1 MANINIDKELQKV
14 FTNAVNFA
22 RANKHEY
29 LTLEHIFLYIL
40 KDGMIGTILT
50 NLGIELSELESKLK
64 NHINENTPK
73 YSETDIN
80 QDPIE
85 TLTVSRMMED
95 VISHASLGGR
105 TIITIEDIFV
115 SILKN
120 DKAYSTYLLKE
131 QGLQK
136 VDILEEISHGGSDE
150 DEEDFED
157 FEEIDELEE
166 LEESLQK
173 DFRKKKDEK
182 SPLAENSTELVAVA
196 LEGKIDPVIGRMN
209 EVARVIEIL
218 GRRKKNNPILLG
230 ETGVGKTAIVE
241 ALALKIAN
249 NEIPDDLK
257 DAKIFALDMGG
268 MIAGTKYRG
277 DFEKKLKSVLKEVSK
292 SSKSILFI
300 DEIHQIIGAG
310 SVGGSSMD
318 ASNILKPLLSSGKL
332 KCIGATTYE
341 EYRNDFTKDKAF
353 SRRFAK
359 VEVNEPN
366 IEDSVKILEGLKSK
380 YEEFHGVV
388 YEEEAL
394 RLCVELSKKFITD
407 RFLPDS
413 AIDVLDEVAA
423 TKKYSVKKGKKP
435 LKILASDV
443 EKTISKMANI
453 PPKTATSSD
462 LTLLEKLETNLL
474 KRVYGQDEAIK
485 KISKAIKINRAG
497 LGTSNKPIGSFLFT
511 GSTGVGKTE
520 VAKELAKV
528 LGVHFA
534 RFDMSEYGE
543 AHTVSRLIGAP
554 AGYVGHEKGGLLS
567 EAIKKH
573 PHSVLL
579 LDEIEK
585 AHPELLNILL
595 QVMDNAIITDNNGYK
610 VDFQNVIII
619 MTSNL
624 GAKSA
629 NVMGFTKDESL
640 NTDKA
645 VKNFFAP
652 EFRNRLDEIV
662 KFAPLDMKIVLQVVG
677 KFIGDLE
684 NSLEDKKV
692 KITITKKAKEE
703 LARLGYDKE
712 MGARP
717 LIRVIRDK
725 IKLPLS
731 EEILF
736 GKLKNGGDVKIDFK
750 DDFVFLYDEIKSK

>member
-22 RANKHEY
+22 RANRHEY

-50 NLGIELSELESKLK
+50 NLGIELGELETKLK
-64 NHINENTPK
+64 THITGNTPQ
-73 YSETDIN
+73 YSENEVN

-85 TLTVSRMMED
+85 TITVSRMMED
-95 VISHASLGGR
+95 VISHATLGGR
-105 TIITIEDIFV
+105 TTITIEDIFV

-157 FEEIDELEE
+157 FEDIEE

-173 DFRKKKDEK
+173 GLKKEK
-182 SPLAENSTELVAVA
+182 EKTPLTENSTELVALA
-196 LEGKIDPVIGRMN
+196 LEGKIDPVIGREG

-257 DAKIFALDMGG
+257 DAKIFALDMGS
-268 MIAGTKYRG
+268 MVAGTKYRG
-277 DFEKKLKSVLKEVSK
+277 DFEKKLKAVIKEVSK
-292 SSKSILFI
+292 SNKSILFI

-366 IEDSVKILEGLKSK
+366 IEDSIKILEGLKSK

-435 LKILASDV
+435 LKITSIDV

-462 LTLLEKLETNLL
+462 LSLLEKLETNLK
-474 KRVYGQDEAIK
+474 KRVFGQDDAIV
-485 KISKAIKINRAG
+485 KITKAIKINKAG
-497 LGTSNKPIGSFLFT
+497 LGNDNKPIGSFLFT

-595 QVMDNAIITDNNGYK
+595 QVMDNATITDNNGYK

-629 NVMGFTKDESL
+629 NVMGFTKDEHL

-684 NSLEDKKV
+684 TSLNDKKV

-750 DDFVFLYDEIKSK
+750 EEFVFLYEVKQ

>member
-1 MANINIDKELQKV
+1 MASIGIDKELQKV

-22 RANKHEY
+22 RGNKHEY

-40 KDGMIGTILT
+40 KDAMIGTILI
-50 NLGIELSELESKLK
+50 NLGIDLEALEIKLK
-64 NHINENTPK
+64 KHIQENTPLFD
-73 YSETDIN
+73 EIDVN

-85 TLTVSRMMED
+85 TLLVSNMMEE
-95 VISHASLGGR
+95 IITHASLEGR
-105 TIITIEDIFV
+105 HTITIEDVFV

-120 DKAYSTYLLKE
+120 NKAYSTYLLKE
-131 QGLQK
+131 EGLQK
-136 VDILEEISHGGSDE
+136 VDILEEISHGGSYNNE
-150 DEEDFED
+150 NESEEY
-157 FEEIDELEE
+157 EEYNDIDELDKSTEN
-166 LEESLQK
+166 
-173 DFRKKKDEK
+173 K
-182 SPLAENSTELVAVA
+182 SPLAENSIELVALA
-196 LEGKIDPVIGRMN
+196 LEEKIDSVIGRDN
-209 EVARVIEIL
+209 EVSRVIEIL

-230 ETGVGKTAIVE
+230 ETGVGKTAIIE
-241 ALALKIAN
+241 ALALKIAS
-249 NEIPDDLK
+249 NEVPDDLIN
-257 DAKIFALDMGG
+257 AKIFSLDMGS

-277 DFEKKLKSVLKEVSK
+277 DFEKKLKSVIKEITK
-292 SSKSILFI
+292 SNKSILFI

-310 SVGGSSMD
+310 SIGGSSMD

-359 VEVNEPN
+359 IEVKEPS
-366 IEDSVKILEGLKSK
+366 IEDSIKILKGIKAK
-380 YEEFHGVV
+380 YEEFHGVI

-394 RLCVELSKKFITD
+394 RLCVELSKKFIID

-413 AIDVLDEVAA
+413 AIDVLDDVAA
-423 TKKYSVKKGKKP
+423 TKKYTIKKGKKP
-435 LKILASDV
+435 FKITAIDV
-443 EKTISKMANI
+443 EKIISKMANI
-453 PPKTATSSD
+453 PLKTATSSD
-462 LTLLEKLETNLL
+462 LILLEKLEINLL

-485 KISKAIKINRAG
+485 KISKAIKINKAG
-497 LGTSNKPIGSFLFT
+497 LGSNNKPIGSFLFT
-511 GSTGVGKTE
+511 GLTGVGKTE

-528 LGVHFA
+528 LGVHFE

-543 AHTVSRLIGAP
+543 AHTVSRLLGAP
-554 AGYVGHEKGGLLS
+554 AGYIGHEKGGLLS

-573 PHSVLL
+573 PHCVLL

-585 AHPELLNILL
+585 AHVELLNILL
-595 QVMDNAIITDNNGYK
+595 QIMDNAIITDNNGYK

-624 GAKSA
+624 GAKHA
-629 NVMGFTKDESL
+629 NVMGFEKDEYL

-645 VKNFFAP
+645 VKTFFAP

-662 KFAPLDMKIVLQVVG
+662 KFAPLDQKTLVLIVE
-677 KFIGDLE
+677 KFISDLTS
-684 NSLEDKKV
+684 SLDGKKI
-692 KITITKKAKEE
+692 KINISKKAKEE

-717 LIRVIRDK
+717 LTRVIRDK

-736 GKLKNGGDVKIDFK
+736 GALKDGGIATIDFK
-750 DDFVFLYDEIKSK
+750 EGFTFVYKKIA